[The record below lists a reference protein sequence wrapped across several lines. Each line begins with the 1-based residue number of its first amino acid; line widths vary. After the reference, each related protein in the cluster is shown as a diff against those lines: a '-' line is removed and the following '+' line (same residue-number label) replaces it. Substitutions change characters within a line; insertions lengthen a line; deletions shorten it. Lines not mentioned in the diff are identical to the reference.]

1 VSATAG
7 AIQEDTMQL
16 YPSTA
21 TDAEAAYRRERIAE
35 DFQRVGARP
44 RRDRLGRA
52 ERRRWHRRHDRA
64 A

>member
-1 VSATAG
+1 MSVTADV
-7 AIQEDTMQL
+7 IQEDTMQL

-35 DFQRVGARP
+35 EFQRVGARP
-44 RRDRLGRA
+44 RRDRQGRS
-52 ERRRWHRRHDRA
+52 ERLRWHRRHNRA